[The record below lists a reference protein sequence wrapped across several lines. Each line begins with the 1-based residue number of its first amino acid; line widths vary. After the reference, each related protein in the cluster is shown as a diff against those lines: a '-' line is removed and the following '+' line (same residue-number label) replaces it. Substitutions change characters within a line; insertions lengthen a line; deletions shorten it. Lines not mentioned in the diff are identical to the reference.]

1 MSTDSFTADRQL
13 ATDGRRARGEASR
26 QAILD
31 ATVRV
36 IAAGG
41 LTSVTHRAVAAEA
54 GVSTALTTYHFAT
67 LDDLLQA
74 TLSYLS
80 DTGLARLAAGAEL
93 AKSGTITLAD
103 AAATFLIEE
112 LGSNRPV
119 FIANLEL
126 QFASV
131 RRSAWSAVMTN
142 TYEAFVEL
150 IQHYVDDEQ
159 AARAIFSAAFGFA
172 VLHVIQD
179 SHPTDATCRRFV
191 EDLLAQYD
199 VPNPNPSRS
208 KRKGAPTMST
218 EPETRTSENAWP
230 HARGTRSSLIAQFG
244 ADRADLAGWA
254 FLTDTER
261 LPDYADADL
270 LDHGSAP
277 FYTMPPA
284 VHLISLS
291 AGALI
296 RVYESPSIAAV
307 LATTGRLV
315 DGADRRIRETGK
327 WVATA
332 MLPGSLRV
340 GQPGYV
346 ATLQVRMLHANM
358 RRLVRNRG
366 FDESAYGTPIN
377 QVDLAR
383 TWMDFTVT
391 SLQAEESMGFGL
403 TTSEAATLYR
413 CWWLL
418 GHLLGIDARLIE
430 GISTNKQ
437 ASRVDELLQAVTGP
451 LIRESATLAAATLD
465 SITGELHQALNL
477 PEWIGS
483 KALSALARRF
493 HGEAIADE
501 LQIESSGAADAVIS
515 RAISVIH
522 SRRLKG
528 RQDAEQWQRNQ
539 EKYLAESRA
548 LLADADAAQYE
559 IGLDSSPR
567 T

>member
-1 MSTDSFTADRQL
+1 
-13 ATDGRRARGEASR
+13 
-26 QAILD
+26 
-31 ATVRV
+31 
-36 IAAGG
+36 
-41 LTSVTHRAVAAEA
+41 
-54 GVSTALTTYHFAT
+54 
-67 LDDLLQA
+67 
-74 TLSYLS
+74 
-80 DTGLARLAAGAEL
+80 
-93 AKSGTITLAD
+93 
-103 AAATFLIEE
+103 
-112 LGSNRPV
+112 
-119 FIANLEL
+119 
-126 QFASV
+126 
-131 RRSAWSAVMTN
+131 
-142 TYEAFVEL
+142 
-150 IQHYVDDEQ
+150 
-159 AARAIFSAAFGFA
+159 
-172 VLHVIQD
+172 
-179 SHPTDATCRRFV
+179 
-191 EDLLAQYD
+191 
-199 VPNPNPSRS
+199 
-208 KRKGAPTMST
+208 MST
-218 EPETRTSENAWP
+218 EPETRTPENAWP

-244 ADRADLAGWA
+244 IDRADLAGWA
-254 FLTDTER
+254 LTTGDPLADAVVADIHGGHPQARQAVQLGIRNGLDTLVDPPDSVVAFLNDIER
-261 LPDYADADL
+261 LPAYADGEL
-270 LDHGSAP
+270 FDHGSTP

-307 LATTGRLV
+307 LTSTGRLV

-346 ATLQVRMLHANM
+346 ATLQVRVLHANM
-358 RRLVRNRG
+358 RRLVRSRG

-391 SLQAEESMGFGL
+391 SLRAEESMGFGL
-403 TTSEAATLYR
+403 NTGETATLYR

-430 GISTNKQ
+430 GISTNEQ

-465 SITGELHQALNL
+465 SITGELHNVLKL
-477 PEWIGS
+477 PESIAS

-493 HGEAIADE
+493 HGDAIADE

-515 RAISVIH
+515 RVISLVRSH
-522 SRRLKG
+522 RLKE
-528 RQDAEQWQRNQ
+528 RKDVTRWQLNQ

-548 LLADADAAQYE
+548 ILADAHDAQYE
-559 IGLDSSPR
+559 TVIDSSPR
-567 T
+567 PDGTRSPRKS